1 MTRIALTTALVLG
14 LSAPAFANEQ
24 LARSLG
30 VDAGDYTTAQ
40 LVQLGNALSSDEHIV
55 AKAITDG
62 SAVVSTQS
70 FGAPAADAAI
80 ARLFAEDDE
89 KRIYNASGVAD
100 GSAVVS
106 TQSFR
111 SATADMLI
119 ARLFDEDDEKRTS
132 R

>member
-14 LSAPAFANEQ
+14 LAAPAFANDQ

-30 VDAGDYTTAQ
+30 VDAGAYTTMQ
-40 LVQLGNALSSDEHIV
+40 LVQLKSALSADEHIV
-55 AKAITDG
+55 AKAITGG

-70 FGAPAADAAI
+70 LGSPAADAAI

-111 SATADMLI
+111 SATAEMLI
-119 ARLFDEDDEKRTS
+119 DRLFAEDDEKRIS